1 MAQQPSNSN
10 PSPSLVAPNI
20 VFRCSTVSSPSSPTG
35 VKSRAFL
42 YPRPAT
48 YAAALEAAKQL
59 FQPCVFRR
67 RPYSLDRRYRTRRAA
82 EEDIKVDV
90 ADENVKHKADEDAP
104 MDPSSAEQRELTA
117 EREHAPS
124 PAATPPRLEDE
135 TPPPPEGGEVPPD
148 NSPVTSPS
156 RPPSKWTPPCER
168 VFGAV
173 AKAHE
178 LEEGTFT
185 LLYEGERLPP
195 RGTIESLE
203 LDPDDDEIEVDFFFT
218 TYPSGLE
225 FHSLVGGLFGE
236 L

>member
-1 MAQQPSNSN
+1 MPQAG
-10 PSPSLVAPNI
+10 VAYD
-20 VFRCSTVSSPSSPTG
+20 V
-35 VKSRAFL
+35 
-42 YPRPAT
+42 
-48 YAAALEAAKQL
+48 Q
-59 FQPCVFRR
+59 
-67 RPYSLDRRYRTRRAA
+67 AA

-148 NSPVTSPS
+148 NSPVTSP
-156 RPPSKWTPPCER
+156 
-168 VFGAV
+168 
-173 AKAHE
+173 